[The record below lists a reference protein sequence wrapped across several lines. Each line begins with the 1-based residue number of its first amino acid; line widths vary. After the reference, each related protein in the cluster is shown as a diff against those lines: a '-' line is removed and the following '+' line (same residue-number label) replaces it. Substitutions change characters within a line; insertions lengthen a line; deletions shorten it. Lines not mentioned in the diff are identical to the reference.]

1 MVNGR
6 PVAKQRENVLKFV
19 AHRCDGPCIAPK
31 AKSIIEE
38 KFRNWS
44 ELDSW
49 EYTKE
54 DGTKE
59 KKMPGEGDSF
69 VIEPTWNM
77 LLDIEETP
85 IFNRI
90 DIKGRITFKN
100 DMNIHLRAKKIVI
113 AGGELIIGKEDDFN
127 KDGTVKKKN
136 RYELDGKITLFGGKE
151 EPAVA
156 IEDQGTE
163 AGSKIIANV
172 GLL

>member
-6 PVAKQRENVLKFV
+6 PVAKKRENVLKFV

-31 AKSIIEE
+31 KKSIIE
-38 KFRNWS
+38 KDFRNWS
-44 ELDSW
+44 KLDSW

-59 KKMPGEGDSF
+59 KKMPVEGDTF
-69 VIEPTWNM
+69 IIEPTWNM

-85 IFNRI
+85 IFDKI
-90 DIKGRITFKN
+90 EIKGRLTFKD
-100 DMNIHLRAKKIVI
+100 DMNIHLRAKKILI
-113 AGGELIIGKEDDFN
+113 AGGELIIGSE
-127 KDGTVKKKN
+127 KKPYVMN
-136 RYELDGKITLFGGKE
+136 GKITLFGKKE
-151 EPAVA
+151 EPAIA
-156 IEDQGTE
+156 IEDQGIE